1 MKKIYGICPVI
12 AACMILMFPVSILAD
27 EIQQPVVTAEQQAV
41 MQSIAAQQVAQH
53 QAAFS
58 AYLAQQRAAEGNQ
71 TAAIKAT
78 QDAQAAALKS
88 TQYAQA
94 ATLKATQDAQAAA
107 LKATQDA
114 QAAAL
119 KAVQEAQAIAAA
131 HAAEAAKAAQVTQ
144 TALAAQ
150 DESMKTS
157 SSKMTYIDVS
167 IDNQILTYFVNGAVA
182 LTTPCVTGGPKNSTP
197 KGVFAINTL
206 VPGKYLTG
214 PTWHVWVNRWMR
226 FSGNCGIHD
235 ASWRKSFGGN
245 IYMHNGSHGCVNIPS
260 DKANQLYSMV
270 GIGTMVIV
278 H

>member
-12 AACMILMFPVSILAD
+12 AACLILMFPVSILAD

-78 QDAQAAALKS
+78 QDAQAALKA
-88 TQYAQA
+88 TQDAQA

-150 DESMKTS
+150 DASMKAS

-197 KGVFAINTL
+197 KGVFAIDTL

-260 DKANQLYSMV
+260 DKANQLYGMV